1 MPRRTFEPQG
11 VGVVESSGKFLRGRG
26 LHVARVEARLGA
38 RPPQLLAHAVVGVR
52 VVVAVVAVVAAVEVS
67 VVGDAAAPVLGPE
80 GGGGAAAGGGAGGG
94 GLLLVRA
101 LRNSAIK

>member
-1 MPRRTFEPQG
+1 M
-11 VGVVESSGKFLRGRG
+11 
-26 LHVARVEARLGA
+26 ARVEARLGA
-38 RPPQLLAHAVVGVR
+38 RPPQLLAHAVVGVL
-52 VVVAVVAVVAAVEVS
+52 VVVAVVAVVSVVSVVAAVEVS
-67 VVGDAAAPVLGPE
+67 VVGHAAAPVLGPE

>member
-52 VVVAVVAVVAAVEVS
+52 VVVAVVAAVEVS
-67 VVGDAAAPVLGPE
+67 VVGHAAAPVLGPE

>member
-52 VVVAVVAVVAAVEVS
+52 VVVAVVAAVEVS

>member
-52 VVVAVVAVVAAVEVS
+52 VVVAVVAAVEVS
-67 VVGDAAAPVLGPE
+67 VVGHAAAPVLGPE

-101 LRNSAIK
+101 LGNSAIK

>member
-38 RPPQLLAHAVVGVR
+38 RPPQLLAHAVVGCVR
-52 VVVAVVAVVAAVEVS
+52 VVVAVVAAVEVS
-67 VVGDAAAPVLGPE
+67 VVGHAAAPVLGPE